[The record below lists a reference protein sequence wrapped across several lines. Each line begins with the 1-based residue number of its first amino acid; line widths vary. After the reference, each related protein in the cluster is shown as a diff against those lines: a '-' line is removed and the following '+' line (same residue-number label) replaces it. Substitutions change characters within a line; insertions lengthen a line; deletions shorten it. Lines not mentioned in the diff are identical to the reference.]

1 MKQLPESLSGP
12 ISPLFAALP
21 LSRALSRL
29 VVTEPLGGAAHEAA
43 AAAVADPALADRPE
57 LCAALWLYVDD
68 LDRAHDLVQN
78 SHSPTGSLL
87 HAVMHRR
94 EGDFPNALYWYR
106 KAGNHPALAEIDLTG
121 GGAGSGTS
129 VARYRAEDF
138 VKQVEHAMAAG
149 ITENPA
155 LESQQNK
162 EWVAIFSYLCDAGP
176 RKTS

>member
-1 MKQLPESLSGP
+1 MKLLPESLSDP
-12 ISPLFAALP
+12 ISPVFKLLP
-21 LSRALSRL
+21 LGRALSKL
-29 VVTEPLGGAAHEAA
+29 VVTEPMEGAAHDAV
-43 AAAVADPALADRPE
+43 AAAVAHPALAGRPE

-68 LDRAHDLVQN
+68 LDRAHDLVQDL
-78 SHSPTGSLL
+78 HSPTGSLL

-94 EGDFPNALYWYR
+94 EGDFPNAVYWYR

-129 VARYRAEDF
+129 VARYRAEPF
-138 VKQVEHAMAAG
+138 VKQVQHATEAG

-162 EWVAIFSYLCDAGP
+162 EWVAIFSHLCDVSTPG
-176 RKTS
+176 S